1 MEIKAFNYD
10 WGGVCDD
17 GVDLEEGNVI
27 CREAG
32 YSLGAH
38 ELFIGSQFGKGLGH
52 ILLDE
57 LDCKGDESSILECKF
72 DPWNVTDCN
81 DNEWVGVSCHVG
93 SGVNEECDP
102 IGVRDLLLYH
112 QKNVTRLLFKIDNL
126 PNATFFYLHLIHP
139 GLEMQ

>member
-1 MEIKAFNYD
+1 MEIKAFTYD

-17 GVDLEEGNVI
+17 GFDLEEANVI
-27 CREAG
+27 CCEAG
-32 YSLGAH
+32 YNLGAH

-102 IGVRDLLLYH
+102 IGVRDLLYII
-112 QKNVTRLLFKIDNL
+112 QKMPQKYSKIKI
-126 PNATFFYLHLIHP
+126 Y
-139 GLEMQ
+139 Q